1 MNKPNLK
8 GVTPENTVGILMLV
22 IALVNAVLQ
31 MFGYHTLPI
40 KESDVSETVSA
51 VFLILTTLYNM
62 YKNRNFTTASQKAQE
77 ITNAIKSGELL
88 ISDVDNILRNCK
100 NRNRSTW
107 KGGTSL

>member
-8 GVTPENTVGILMLV
+8 GVTPENAIGILLLA

-40 KESDVSETVSA
+40 KETDVSEAVSA
-51 VFLILTTLYNM
+51 IFLIITTLYNM

-77 ITNAIKSGELL
+77 ITEAIKSGELL
-88 ISDVDNILRNCK
+88 ISDVDDILHNCK
-100 NRNRSTW
+100 QTIQ
-107 KGGTSL
+107 KGGTFL

>member
-8 GVTPENTVGILMLV
+8 GVTPENTIGILVLA

-40 KESDVSETVSA
+40 KETDVSEAVSA
-51 VFLILTTLYNM
+51 VFLIITTLYNM

-77 ITNAIKSGELL
+77 ITNAMKSGELL
-88 ISDVDNILRNCK
+88 ISDVDNILNNCRK
-100 NRNRSTW
+100 SIR